1 MAVTETTRSPAG
13 VHPLGGRFAKFVA
26 RGIAAIAA
34 RHEARA
40 TRSALSKLT
49 DRQLSDI
56 GLVRSDIDFI
66 AR

>member
-1 MAVTETTRSPAG
+1 MAVTETTHSHAG
-13 VHPLGGRFAKFVA
+13 GRPFGARFAKLVA

-34 RHEARA
+34 RHEARV
-40 TRSALSKLT
+40 TRRALSKLT

-56 GLVRSDIDFI
+56 GLVRSDIELI